1 MKIEVLSD
9 IHSEVGEGP
18 LWNRADRSITW
29 VDITGKKW
37 HKLCLQTG
45 QVDSFSVPK
54 MIGAI
59 VERLD
64 GTYQGAVEEG
74 FARIWPGNDGYE
86 VTHDFLA
93 EEVRMNDAKADAKGR
108 WWAGSNAIDF
118 TPGVGKV
125 HRLNL
130 DGTVATV
137 IEGLTLPNGLGWSPD
152 NRLFYF
158 IDTFARELY
167 KCDFDLESGNISH
180 KSLLFKFTDDGS
192 YPDGM
197 CVANDGT
204 LLVAMW
210 SGARIE
216 VISPEGELINSIQMP
231 VQSPTSCAFG
241 GDEGNI
247 LIVTSDGRDF
257 DASKYPESGKLFGI
271 TDTGYSA
278 SESNKY
284 LGSN

>member
-1 MKIEVLSD
+1 MKIEILSD
-9 IHSEVGEGP
+9 VHSEVGEGP
-18 LWNRADRSITW
+18 LWNQIDRSIVW

-37 HKLCLQTG
+37 HKLSLETG
-45 QVDSFSVPK
+45 QVDTQSVPT

-74 FARIWPGNDGYE
+74 FAKLRPGKDGYE
-86 VTHDFLA
+86 ITHNFLPA
-93 EEVRMNDAKADAKGR
+93 GVRMNDAKADAKGR

-118 TPGVGKV
+118 TAGVGKV

-130 DGTVATV
+130 DGSVTTIMDGV
-137 IEGLTLPNGLGWSPD
+137 TLPNGLGWSPD
-152 NRLFYF
+152 NKSFYL
-158 IDTFARELY
+158 IDTFARSLY
-167 KCDFDLESGNISH
+167 RYDFDLESGNISN
-180 KSLLFKFTDDGS
+180 KSILVEFEDDGS

-210 SGARIE
+210 SGGRIE
-216 VISPEGELINSIQMP
+216 VISPEGKFINSIKMP
-231 VQSPTSCAFG
+231 IRSPTSCAFG
-241 GDEGNI
+241 GDNGET

-257 DASKYPESGKLFGI
+257 DASEYPDSGKLFGI
-271 TDTGYSA
+271 TGTGYSA
-278 SESNKY
+278 NESAKY
-284 LGSN
+284 HG